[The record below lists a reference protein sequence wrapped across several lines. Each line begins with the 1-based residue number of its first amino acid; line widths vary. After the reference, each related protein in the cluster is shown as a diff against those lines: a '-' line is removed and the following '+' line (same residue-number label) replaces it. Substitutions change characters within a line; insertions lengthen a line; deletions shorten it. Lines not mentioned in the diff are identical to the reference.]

1 MPKSTGERLYQICKK
16 LGPDNITP
24 VEPKV
29 MVNRHVAYGIMN
41 PNSSTLQEVGNS
53 LLIGQIFSKN
63 ERWYKP
69 LEEFPDGSYTLY
81 RDDEIY
87 YEIVSDPAA
96 SRTIWYYF
104 DENILIASTSQRML
118 VMFLGGFEFDE
129 RVIPWMLS
137 TGSLGP
143 DSSWDKRIKRIPP
156 DTSVILLKSKWS
168 ISKKT
173 NPVEFNLVKRPDEQH
188 EELLKETLKTTF
200 QLLNIDYSHWVL
212 PLSGGYDSRGILC
225 LLNRTGTNFHNLK
238 TVTWGLESSLTLKG
252 NDAHIAKEL
261 ADALNI
267 SHKYY
272 HTDLSEE
279 PIETII
285 NRFIFMGEGRVDHL
299 ASYMDGFKIWKTL
312 FEEGIQGTIRG
323 DEGFGW
329 NKVSS
334 ALSVRLTIGCCL
346 CTDFANLKDF
356 KKYGFASQTLPEQ
369 LHQQKGETL
378 NVWRDRLYHE
388 YRLPIILSAL
398 SDLKLSYMEQI
409 NPLLSR
415 KILQT
420 VRQLPDHLRT
430 QKALFKKIVRSL
442 GPKVDF
448 ATNVAEASAEDI
460 LKEKEMVNLLKKEL
474 TSNGAKK
481 LFPAEFLDFILKSIK
496 TKNQVSTAKST
507 SFSVKSSISSITPGF
522 IKKAIRKVVLPN
534 IDHNILAFRVLL
546 IIKMNQILKDDYNK
560 LTISQSNGRYFKY

>member
-1 MPKSTGERLYQICKK
+1 MSKCIYICSREELSYSTGEGLYQICKK
-16 LGPDNITP
+16 IGPDNIIP
-24 VEPKV
+24 FEPKV
-29 MVNRHVAYGIMN
+29 RVTRHVAYGIVN
-41 PNSSTLQEVGNS
+41 PKIITLQEVGNS
-53 LLIGQIFSKN
+53 LLMGQIFGKN
-63 ERWYKP
+63 DRWYQP
-69 LEEFPDGSYTLY
+69 LEEFPDGSFTLY
-81 RDDEIY
+81 RDDENLC
-87 YEIVSDPAA
+87 EIVSDPAA

-104 DENILIASTSQRML
+104 DKNIFIASTSQRMM
-118 VMFLGGFEFDE
+118 VMFLGRFEFDE

-143 DSSWDKRIKRIPP
+143 DFSWDKRIKRIPP
-156 DTSVILLKSKWS
+156 DTSIILNKTQWF
-168 ISKKT
+168 ISKKSY
-173 NPVEFNLVKRPDEQH
+173 PLEFNLVKRSDEQH

-200 QLLNIDYSHWVL
+200 QLLNIDYSQWVL

-225 LLNRTGTNFHNLK
+225 LLNRTATNFHNLK
-238 TVTWGLESSLTLKG
+238 TITWGLESSLTQKG
-252 NDAHIAKEL
+252 NDAYIAKEL

-285 NRFIFMGEGRVDHL
+285 NRFIFAGEGRVDHL

-334 ALSVRLTIGCCL
+334 ALSVRLNIGCCL
-346 CTDFANLKDF
+346 CTDFANLKDY

-369 LHQQKGETL
+369 LQQLKGETL

-388 YRLPIILSAL
+388 YRLPVVLAAL
-398 SDLKLSYMEQI
+398 TDLKLSYIEQI

-442 GPKVDF
+442 GPEVDF

-460 LKEKEMVNLLKKEL
+460 LKDKEMVTLLKKEL
-474 TSNGAKK
+474 NSNDAKK
-481 LFPAEFLDFILKSIK
+481 LFPTEFLDFILKDIK
-496 TKNQVSTAKST
+496 TKNQASTAKST

-546 IIKMNQILKDDYNK
+546 IIKMNHILKDLSK
-560 LTISQSNGRYFKY
+560 

>member
-1 MPKSTGERLYQICKK
+1 MSKCIYICSREELSYSTGEGLYQICKK
-16 LGPDNITP
+16 IGPDNIIP
-24 VEPKV
+24 FEPKV
-29 MVNRHVAYGIMN
+29 RVTRHVAYGIVN
-41 PNSSTLQEVGNS
+41 PKIITLQEVGNS
-53 LLIGQIFSKN
+53 LLMGQIFGKN
-63 ERWYKP
+63 DRWYQP
-69 LEEFPDGSYTLY
+69 LEEFPDGSFTLY
-81 RDDEIY
+81 RDDENLC
-87 YEIVSDPAA
+87 EIVSDPAA

-104 DENILIASTSQRML
+104 DKNIFIASTSQRMM
-118 VMFLGGFEFDE
+118 VMFLGRFEFDE

-143 DSSWDKRIKRIPP
+143 DFSWDKRIKRIPP
-156 DTSVILLKSKWS
+156 DTSIILNKTQWF
-168 ISKKT
+168 ISKKSY
-173 NPVEFNLVKRPDEQH
+173 PLEFNLVKRSDEQH

-200 QLLNIDYSHWVL
+200 QLLNIDYSQWVL

-225 LLNRTGTNFHNLK
+225 LLNRTATNFHNLK
-238 TVTWGLESSLTLKG
+238 TITWGLESSLTQKD
-252 NDAHIAKEL
+252 NDAYIAKEL

-285 NRFIFMGEGRVDHL
+285 NRFIFAGEGRVDHL

-334 ALSVRLTIGCCL
+334 ALSVRLNIGCCL
-346 CTDFANLKDF
+346 CTDFANLKDY

-369 LHQQKGETL
+369 LQQLKGETL

-388 YRLPIILSAL
+388 YRLPVVLAAL
-398 SDLKLSYMEQI
+398 TDLKLSYIEQI

-442 GPKVDF
+442 GPEVDF

-460 LKEKEMVNLLKKEL
+460 LKDKEMVTLLKKEL
-474 TSNGAKK
+474 NSNDAKK
-481 LFPAEFLDFILKSIK
+481 LFPTEFLDFILKDIK
-496 TKNQVSTAKST
+496 TKNQASTAKST

-546 IIKMNQILKDDYNK
+546 IIKMNHILKDLSK
-560 LTISQSNGRYFKY
+560 

>member
-1 MPKSTGERLYQICKK
+1 MSKCIFICSREELSYSTGEGLYQICKK
-16 LGPDNITP
+16 IGPDNIIP
-24 VEPKV
+24 FEPKV
-29 MVNRHVAYGIMN
+29 RVTRHVAYGIVN
-41 PNSSTLQEVGNS
+41 PKIITLQEVGNS
-53 LLIGQIFSKN
+53 LLMGQIFGKN
-63 ERWYKP
+63 DRWYQP
-69 LEEFPDGSYTLY
+69 LEEFPDGSFTLY
-81 RDDEIY
+81 RDDENLC
-87 YEIVSDPAA
+87 EIVSDPAA

-104 DENILIASTSQRML
+104 DKNIFIASTSQRMM
-118 VMFLGGFEFDE
+118 VMFLGRFEFDE

-143 DSSWDKRIKRIPP
+143 DFSWDKRIKRIPP
-156 DTSVILLKSKWS
+156 DTSIILNKTQWF
-168 ISKKT
+168 ISKKSY
-173 NPVEFNLVKRPDEQH
+173 PLEFNLVKRSDEQH

-200 QLLNIDYSHWVL
+200 QLLNIDYSQWVL

-225 LLNRTGTNFHNLK
+225 LLNRTATNFHNLK
-238 TVTWGLESSLTLKG
+238 TITWGLESSLTQKD
-252 NDAHIAKEL
+252 NDAYIAKEL

-285 NRFIFMGEGRVDHL
+285 NRFIFAGEGRVDHL

-334 ALSVRLTIGCCL
+334 ALSVRLNIGCCL
-346 CTDFANLKDF
+346 CTDFANLKDY

-369 LHQQKGETL
+369 LQQLKGETL

-388 YRLPIILSAL
+388 YRLPVVLAAL
-398 SDLKLSYMEQI
+398 TDLKLSYIEQI

-442 GPKVDF
+442 GPEVDF

-460 LKEKEMVNLLKKEL
+460 LKDKEMVTLLKKEL
-474 TSNGAKK
+474 TSNDAKK
-481 LFPAEFLDFILKSIK
+481 LFPAEFLDFILKDIK
-496 TKNQVSTAKST
+496 TKNQASTAKST

-546 IIKMNQILKDDYNK
+546 IIKMNHILKDLSK
-560 LTISQSNGRYFKY
+560 